1 MKYPFQPEVLDA
13 LPEELAEL
21 FRGLEDTLLDEICSR
36 LAMKDQLNEVTVQ
49 AIRALRSHG
58 IDTKEIEKAIRK
70 TSGISEKKLKEL
82 GIKVKSR
89 PVELGYEIRC
99 QTPIAYDLTYCS
111 ELGIGVHKLFAEG
124 KTGCMVYVDSEGNV
138 SPLYLKDLQD
148 PTTGKIPPR
157 LVDIKSDKFTSVVET
172 ILNAITPADYE
183 AAKAYVPN
191 PEEYD
196 FHKILNWK

>member
-1 MKYPFQPEVLDA
+1 M
-13 LPEELAEL
+13 
-21 FRGLEDTLLDEICSR
+21 
-36 LAMKDQLNEVTVQ
+36 
-49 AIRALRSHG
+49 
-58 IDTKEIEKAIRK
+58 IEN
-70 TSGISEKKLKEL
+70 KLKAL

-111 ELGIGVHKLFAEG
+111 ELGIGVHKLYSEG

-157 LVDIKSDKFTSVVET
+157 LVDITSDKFKSVVDN
-172 ILNAITPADYE
+172 ILNAIEPKDYE
-183 AAKAYVPN
+183 AAKKYVAN

-196 FHKILNWK
+196 FYKILNWK

>member
-1 MKYPFQPEVLDA
+1 MPAIPPPMTSA
-13 LPEELAEL
+13 L
-21 FRGLEDTLLDEICSR
+21 FVTLLSPGFSGASR
-36 LAMKDQLNEVTVQ
+36 LTFAT
-49 AIRALRSHG
+49 AAR
-58 IDTKEIEKAIRK
+58 
-70 TSGISEKKLKEL
+70 IS
-82 GIKVKSR
+82 
-89 PVELGYEIRC
+89 GYEIRC

-148 PTTGKIPPR
+148 PATGKIPPR
-157 LVDIKSDKFTSVVET
+157 LVDINSDRFTSVVEN

-183 AAKAYVPN
+183 AAKKYVAN